1 MFKVTNG
8 LLLQTVG
15 ENMENFHFTEKY
27 YDFTY
32 TLPSWYFSVLS
43 QQWQIPEKCVKYVKR

>member
-32 TLPSWYFSVLS
+32 TLPSRYFSVLS